1 VIRYSDIEGLPDQHP
16 LVNQFN
22 AQCDDHQTMMEAL
35 TDDLREEKD
44 ESSLC
49 YFNKYIA
56 GDRK

>member
-1 VIRYSDIEGLPDQHP
+1 MLRYSDIENLPSDHP
-16 LVNQFN
+16 LVKQFSKEF
-22 AQCDDHQTMMEAL
+22 DDHQTMMEAL

-44 ESSLC
+44 ERSLC